1 MRNTSR
7 FSLTVGS
14 EINIPFEVMIYPCSI
29 HKIVR
34 RIQKREMRFEVEA
47 IVQHSTF
54 YQLVFEHKHTRFV
67 FSVLDI
73 LQYSLYLIETVVI
86 PELGT
91 NLIEPEFRESDFPF
105 QHIRTKTVV
114 VSLHQQVLSFR
125 NSK

>member
-1 MRNTSR
+1 MRE
-7 FSLTVGS
+7 G
-14 EINIPFEVMIYPCSI
+14 
-29 HKIVR
+29 
-34 RIQKREMRFEVEA
+34 EMRLEVKS
-47 IVQHSTF
+47 IVQHPAF
-54 YQLVFEHKHTRFV
+54 HQFVFEHKHPGFV

-105 QHIRTKTVV
+105 QHIRTKTIV
-114 VSLHQQVLSFR
+114 VSLYQQVLSFG

>member
-7 FSLTVGS
+7 LSLTVGS
-14 EINIPFEVMIYPCSI
+14 GINIPFEVMIYPCSI

-34 RIQKREMRFEVEA
+34 RMREGEMRFEVEA

-54 YQLVFEHKHTRFV
+54 YQFVFEHEHPGFV
-67 FSVLDI
+67 LRVLDI
-73 LQYSLYLIETVVI
+73 LQYPLYLIETVVI

-91 NLIEPEFRESDFPF
+91 NLIEPKFCESDFPF